1 MNAESGWKAHGMVRV
16 EVQENGYVLNVTM
29 SDLEPG
35 RVNVMHFSAGTCA
48 LVDTAVIV
56 DVGRLHADS
65 SGTATLTR
73 LFANTPYSV
82 TAEGRTL
89 AVHGTSGTPAEGG
102 HIACADLTN

>member
-82 TAEGRTL
+82 TAEFGLLPST
-89 AVHGTSGTPAEGG
+89 G
-102 HIACADLTN
+102 HPELPQREDISRAPT